1 MNTENIRN
9 EVRLLDDLSD
19 PALWELTT
27 SDGAKARVS
36 TSETGGRR
44 FIRIE
49 YEFTGSGYIGIR
61 RRFPISLPDNYA
73 FAFDVKGEGLPNN
86 LELKFID
93 QSGDNVWWARWAH
106 HTLPSAFKTM
116 RAKKRHVWY
125 AWGPSREP
133 ISHVAQLEFC
143 LAASAGG
150 SGSIDLSNL
159 TLSRLPLSQGI
170 EMAPITVTASSNQ
183 ECASALLDSDSD
195 DIWHSDSDAPQE
207 LVFHFGGAR
216 ELGGIVIDWGTKNNY
231 EAARLARDS
240 GKKPARLNNDTA
252 NQLAVLIPDESGIG
266 WKQVY
271 ATNAAPH
278 HRTFIYLPETEASQL
293 KLVLIES
300 NRGNGFGI
308 RCVEFKPIGFSKTA
322 NDLWSAVA
330 KEAPRGCYPD
340 YFNGRQTFWTVV
352 SEPHGEHKALF
363 SEHGSLE
370 VDRLGFTIEPFLR
383 IGNDFLGWSDAE
395 FRHSLADGCLPIP
408 SVTRVHKNC
417 ELTVS
422 AVVGLTEKPKPRTK
436 RKNKGVAKHRRAASA
451 ARAGVTYLRYR
462 IKNTSRERLVGRLF
476 AAIRPF
482 QVNPSWQFLNAPGGF
497 TPIRSIAWDKDAVRV
512 NGDKVVIPFTSPAPF
527 GATTLDGGDI
537 SAHLE
542 YNVFP
547 ASTHA
552 EHQDGFASG
561 ALAFLIDVEPGAE
574 QEIYL
579 AVTEA
584 NSRKRVGDPKRC
596 FAAGLAAWR
605 RKLARVKV
613 RLPGATG
620 AEIADTLKAQVA
632 YIFANSKR
640 QAFQPGARCYARTW
654 IRDSA
659 LTSSALLEWGY
670 GTEVAAFIRW
680 FAPFQFDNGKIPC
693 CVDAR
698 GSDAVPEHDSAGEF
712 IYLVAEYFRYTGDAE
727 LASEMLP
734 RVVKA
739 VEYMEALRATRL
751 TAEFDAPD
759 KLHLRGLMP
768 ESISHEGYSD
778 KPAYSYWDDL
788 WALRGYK
795 DAAYLASALGSPDSE
810 RLAGLASAFKADLFA
825 SIRNAMAFHNIDYIP
840 GAADR
845 GDFDATST
853 TMALD
858 PVCEQVALA
867 SELEATFAKYWQFFV
882 QRRDGAVDWE
892 AYTPYEWRSVGAFVR
907 LGQRDK
913 AHALLDWFMSHR
925 RPRGFRHWAEVV
937 FKDEFNP
944 KFVGD
949 APHTWVGSDF
959 LRSVRALFV
968 YEREE
973 SDACVLVVGAGL
985 TKAWLEGGFDLPRL
999 RTRFGTISL
1008 ATRKK
1013 QVNRVTLSVTGNVR
1027 SVVKLAL
1034 PNGFSEVLVGTKKLV
1049 PDHRGEVVLS
1059 LPAQLTLISEATA

>member
-1 MNTENIRN
+1 MNKLDNAHE
-9 EVRLLDDLSD
+9 ERLLDDLTD
-19 PALWELTT
+19 PSLWELTT

-61 RRFPISLPDNYA
+61 RRLPISLPENYA

-106 HTLPSAFKTM
+106 HALPAEFKTM

-133 ISHVAQLEFC
+133 FSQVAQVEFC

-150 SGSIDLSNL
+150 SGNIDLANL
-159 TLSRLPLSQGI
+159 TLRSLPLSQGI
-170 EMAPITVTASSNQ
+170 EGAPITVAASSNQ
-183 ECASALLDSDSD
+183 ESAHTLLECDSDS
-195 DIWHSDSDAPQE
+195 IWHSDSDAPQE
-207 LVFHFGGAR
+207 LVFHFDGPR
-216 ELGGIVIDWGTKNNY
+216 ELGGLVIDWGTSSNY
-231 EAARLARDS
+231 DAARLTGRPVE
-240 GKKPARLNNDTA
+240 KPVRRNNDTA
-252 NQLAVLIPDESGIG
+252 NQLAVLIPDDSGLG

-278 HRTFIYLPETEASQL
+278 HRTFIYLPETEASKL
-293 KLVLIES
+293 KLVLTES
-300 NRGNGFGI
+300 NRGSGFGI
-308 RCVEFKPIGFSKTA
+308 RSVEFKPIDFSKTA

-330 KEAPRGCYPD
+330 SEAPRGCYPD
-340 YFNGRQTFWTVV
+340 YFSGRQTFWTVV

-383 IGNDFLGWSDAE
+383 IGHDFLGWANAE
-395 FRHSLADGCLPIP
+395 FRQSLADGCLPIP
-408 SVTRVHKNC
+408 SVTRVYKNC

-422 AVVGLTEKPKPRTK
+422 AVVGLTEKPKLRKK
-436 RKNKGVAKHRRAASA
+436 RVNKPVAKYRRASSVV
-451 ARAGVTYLRYR
+451 RSGVTYMRYR
-462 IKNTSRERLVGRLF
+462 IKNTSRERLTGKLF

-482 QVNPSWQFLNAPGGF
+482 QVNPPWQFLNAPGGF
-497 TPIRSIAWDKDAVRV
+497 TPIRTIGWDKDAVRV
-512 NGDKVVIPFTSPAPF
+512 NDDKVVIPFTSPSPF

-552 EHQDGFASG
+552 EHADGFASG
-561 ALAFLIDVEPGAE
+561 ALGFLIDVEPGAE

-579 AVTEA
+579 AVTDA
-584 NSRKRVGDPKRC
+584 KSRKQVGDPKRC
-596 FAAGLAAWR
+596 FAAGLADWR

-613 RLPGATG
+613 KLPGAIG

-670 GTEVAAFIRW
+670 STEVAAFIRW

-712 IYLVAEYFRYTGDAE
+712 IYLVAEYLRYTGDTE

-734 RVVKA
+734 RVIKA

-795 DAAYLASALGSPDSE
+795 DAAYLAAALGSADAEHLE
-810 RLAGLASAFKADLFA
+810 RLCAAFKTDLFA
-825 SIRNAMAFHNIDYIP
+825 SIRRAMAFHDIDYIP

-867 SELEATFAKYWQFFV
+867 SELEATFDKYWQFFV
-882 QRRDGAVDWE
+882 ERRDGAVEWE

-907 LGQRDK
+907 LGQRER

-925 RPRGFRHWAEVV
+925 RPSGFRHWAEVV
-937 FKDEFNP
+937 FKNEFNP

-985 TKAWLEGGFDLPRL
+985 TKAWIEGGFDLPRL

-1008 ATRKK
+1008 ATRSK
-1013 QVNRVTLSVTGNVR
+1013 QVNRINLSVTGNVQ

-1034 PNGFSEVLVGTKKLV
+1034 PNGFSEVLVGKRKLI
-1049 PDHRGEVVLS
+1049 PDSRGEVVLS
-1059 LPAQLTLISEATA
+1059 LPAHLTLVSEATA